1 MKRNPGVALALFS
14 LILIAA
20 TLAAAGQNQLGN
32 DGLHVGEALFCEA
45 VTDRMPEGS
54 AESFPTGQRVYCWTR
69 VLDGVA
75 GNFIYHVWFHEGR
88 EIQSV
93 ELAVE
98 AGHWRTWSYKTL
110 FPGQLGAWR
119 VEIQNA
125 QGELLGSYDFRATE

>member
-1 MKRNPGVALALFS
+1 MKRYPGAILALMS

-20 TLAAAGQNQLGN
+20 TPVIADQNQLSN
-32 DGLHVGEALFCEA
+32 DGLHPEELVFCEA
-45 VTDRMPEGS
+45 VTDRMPVGA
-54 AESFPTGQRVYCWTR
+54 AETFAIGQQVYCWTR
-69 VLDGVA
+69 ILDGKA
-75 GNFIYHVWFHEGR
+75 GDLVYHVWFHEDR

-119 VEIQNA
+119 VEIQNTH
-125 QGELLGSYDFRATE
+125 GEILGSYDFSATE